1 MAKKDDHWFKFYY
14 RLILISCQGWRD
26 DEFGAYVRLLIHQF
40 DKDGLPENEA
50 EIAKLITTFKK
61 NWPMLKAKFK
71 KCEDGLLRND
81 FMKEIRNE
89 RDEKSRR
96 GVEIG
101 KTGGR
106 PKKNEPVINNKPKGF
121 EKETHIDHSL
131 SSSNSPSL
139 VDEVSSKGE
148 EGWNTFPDETQMDLW
163 LPEITAGAVTE
174 LFGIAKRVD
183 LTPDQVSGLWK
194 IFKAQNFTGKKFYQ
208 SQSAVYSHFINWS
221 KIQTVDNGNSNRA
234 STSAGNGKPSGGKD
248 SGANKLAGILQKQIE
263 SSGPG

>member
-61 NWPMLKAKFK
+61 NWPLLQTKFK
-71 KCEDGLLRND
+71 KGPDGLLRNE
-81 FMKEIRNE
+81 FMKEIREE

-96 GVEIG
+96 GIENG

-106 PKKNEPVINNKPKGF
+106 PKKNETVSNNKPNGF
-121 EKETHIDHSL
+121 ENKTHIDHSL

-139 VDEVSSKGE
+139 DEGVSAKGE
-148 EGWNTFPDETQMDLW
+148 EGWNTFPDQSHLDLW
-163 LPEITAGAVTE
+163 LPEITEGAVTE

-183 LTPDQVSGLWK
+183 VTKEQVNGLWK

-208 SQSAVYSHFINWS
+208 SQSSVYSHFINWC
-221 KIQTVDNGNSNRA
+221 KTQTVENGNSNR
-234 STSAGNGKPSGGKD
+234 TSPSAVSGKSSGGK
-248 SGANKLAGILQKQIE
+248 SAGANKLAGILQNQIK
-263 SSGPG
+263 STGQ